1 MSHVTTTVDD
11 EPTLTPSHRIRRR
24 LPVWLAVLAVIVLA
38 VNLRPGATSV
48 GPLLS
53 KLRAGLNMGP
63 GVAALLSAM
72 PPFCFAIFGAFAAR
86 IGGRFGTTR
95 VLAASALVITGGLL
109 GRVVAHNEISFLLL
123 SVLALAGMAVGN
135 VMAPVFVKRFFP
147 GHVAGMMSVY
157 TTVLPIGA
165 LAPSLMVPIIFASQP
180 GDWRL
185 NMGWWGA
192 TAAVALIV
200 WVVVAGIAPHAGH
213 MHDQTEGAMQ
223 RKGPTMWEIARTR
236 KGLALGL
243 FFGLQ
248 SMQAYVS
255 FGWLPQI
262 FRDAGLSVSQ
272 ASLLLSLF
280 NVVAI
285 PGGLVMP
292 IVAQKLSR
300 PTGMIVVLGMLLAG
314 GYLGLLLAPAALP
327 WLWTLMLSLSGWAF
341 PLAIALVAERSR
353 DPLVTAQLSGFS
365 QALGYLIAG
374 VGTWLVGTVH
384 GMTSGWSVPLIALII
399 SAVLFVTFGIIAS
412 ARGDV
417 DDELPA
423 FAR

>member
-1 MSHVTTTVDD
+1 MSNVTSTIET
-11 EPTLTPSHRIRRR
+11 EPTLNPSHRIRRH
-24 LPVWLAVLAVIVLA
+24 LPVWLAVVAVIVLA
-38 VNLRPGATSV
+38 VNLRPGATSI

-53 KLRAGLNMGP
+53 ELRAGLHMGP

-72 PPFCFAIFGAFAAR
+72 PPFCFAIIGAFAAR

-95 VLAASALVITGGLL
+95 TLAVAALVITGGLL
-109 GRVVAHNEISFLLL
+109 GRVLVHGEMSFLAL

-135 VMAPVFVKRFFP
+135 VLAPVFVKRFFP

-157 TTVLPIGA
+157 TTVLQIGA
-165 LAPSLMVPIIFASQP
+165 LAPSLLVPVIFASHP
-180 GDWRL
+180 GNWQL
-185 NMGWWGA
+185 NLGVWGA
-192 TAAVALIV
+192 TAAVALVV
-200 WVVVAGIAPHAGH
+200 WVVAAIAPHAGH
-213 MHDQTEGAMQ
+213 MRDMTEGAVQ

-262 FRDAGLSVSQ
+262 FRDAGLSVAQ

-280 NVVAI
+280 NVIAI
-285 PGGLVMP
+285 PGGLVTP
-292 IVAQKLSR
+292 IVAQKLTR
-300 PTGMIVVLGMLLAG
+300 PTGMIVVLGILLAG
-314 GYLGLLLAPAALP
+314 GYVGLLLAPAALP
-327 WLWTLMLSLSGWAF
+327 WLWTIMLSLSGWAF

-384 GMTSGWSVPLIALII
+384 GITNGWTVPLVALII